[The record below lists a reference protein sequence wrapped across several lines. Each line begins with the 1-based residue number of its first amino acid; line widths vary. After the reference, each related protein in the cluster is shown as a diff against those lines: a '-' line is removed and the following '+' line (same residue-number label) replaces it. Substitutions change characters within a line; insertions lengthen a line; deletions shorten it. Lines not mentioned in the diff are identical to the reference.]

1 MNTET
6 QNLGIDEQLFRD
18 ILSTAE
24 HNTALHTMGIRITYL
39 GPGTAGLKMYCDPKF
54 SNHMG
59 SIHGAV
65 IAGLIDNAMG
75 LSMES
80 SGRRGVTLEMSLNYI
95 APVMENT
102 VVTAEGRVVYAGKK
116 TAVIEASL
124 FTENGELAAKGKGTF
139 YLRPDMVG

>member
-1 MNTET
+1 
-6 QNLGIDEQLFRD
+6 
-18 ILSTAE
+18 
-24 HNTALHTMGIRITYL
+24 
-39 GPGTAGLKMYCDPKF
+39 MYCDPKF

-102 VVTAEGRVVYAGKK
+102 GGYR
-116 TAVIEASL
+116 
-124 FTENGELAAKGKGTF
+124 
-139 YLRPDMVG
+139 

>member
-1 MNTET
+1 MNTGAE
-6 QNLGIDEQLFRD
+6 NRGIDEQLFRN
-18 ILSTAE
+18 ILSTAQN
-24 HNTALHTMGIRITYL
+24 NTALHTMGISITYL
-39 GPGTAGLKMYCDPKF
+39 GPGTAGLKMFCDHKF

-102 VVTAEGRVVYAGKK
+102 EVTAEGRVVYAGKK

-124 FTENGELAAKGKGTF
+124 FTEKGDLAAKGKGTF
-139 YLRPDMVG
+139 YLRPGTL